1 VISNRRFTASFYP
14 NVGPQLNS
22 ANRSGKQTLVIH
34 RSEGDL
40 GRAVVEY
47 ALVGVLAVL
56 LAATP
61 ATAGM
66 TAGVASGVTKGSQQG
81 AELVGW
87 AWRSTFGRPATAAP
101 AVTKPART
109 SRAKGKDR
117 PKAAPPRPPAAN
129 SPQRAVRLP
138 TAPGA
143 PGRAVLLGVLG
154 GLALLVLLARRLR
167 RHDLRRADQ
176 LAMPLLAG
184 LGRGRRRRGPRRL
197 PT

>member
-1 VISNRRFTASFYP
+1 MVLLVLTAI
-14 NVGPQLNS
+14 VVVL
-22 ANRSGKQTLVIH
+22 LVIH

-40 GRAVVEY
+40 GRALVEY
-47 ALVGVLAVL
+47 ALVAVLAVL

-81 AELVGW
+81 AELIRW

-101 AVTKPART
+101 PATTKPLR
-109 SRAKGKDR
+109 RATAKVKER
-117 PKAAPPRPPAAN
+117 PKAAQQRPPAA
-129 SPQRAVRLP
+129 SAPERAVRSP
-138 TAPGA
+138 QAPGA
-143 PGRAVLLGVLG
+143 PRRTVLLGVLG
-154 GLALLVLLARRLR
+154 GLVLLVLLARRLR

-184 LGRGRRRRGPRRL
+184 LPFGRRRRRRRAA
-197 PT
+197 

>member
-1 VISNRRFTASFYP
+1 MSEGMV
-14 NVGPQLNS
+14 L
-22 ANRSGKQTLVIH
+22 LVLAAVVVVLLVVH

-47 ALVGVLAVL
+47 ALVGVLATL

-66 TAGVASGVTKGSQQG
+66 TAGVASGVTTGGQKG

-101 AVTKPART
+101 PAIAKPAR
-109 SRAKGKDR
+109 RATAKAKDR
-117 PKAAPPRPPAAN
+117 PRATKPRSPAATR
-129 SPQRAVRLP
+129 SPQ
-138 TAPGA
+138 A
-143 PGRAVLLGVLG
+143 PGRPGRAALLGVLG

-184 LGRGRRRRGPRRL
+184 LGRGRHRRGPRRL
-197 PT
+197 PA

>member
-1 VISNRRFTASFYP
+1 MSDGMVLLLVLTAI
-14 NVGPQLNS
+14 VVVL
-22 ANRSGKQTLVIH
+22 LVVH
-34 RSEGDL
+34 RSEGNL

-47 ALVGVLAVL
+47 ALVAVLAVL

-61 ATAGM
+61 STAGM

-87 AWRSTFGRPATAAP
+87 AWRSTFGRHATAQPPAT
-101 AVTKPART
+101 TKPART
-109 SRAKGKDR
+109 STAKDRAK
-117 PKAAPPRPPAAN
+117 AATPRPPAASAPEQVVL
-129 SPQRAVRLP
+129 SPQ
-138 TAPGA
+138 APGA
-143 PGRAVLLGVLG
+143 PGRAALLGVLG

-184 LGRGRRRRGPRRL
+184 LRGRGQRRRRAA
-197 PT
+197 

>member
-1 VISNRRFTASFYP
+1 M
-14 NVGPQLNS
+14 LL
-22 ANRSGKQTLVIH
+22 LVLAAVVVVLLVVH

-47 ALVGVLAVL
+47 ALVAVLAVL

-66 TAGVASGVTKGSQQG
+66 TAGVASGVTTGSQKG

-87 AWRSTFGRPATAAP
+87 AWRSTFGRPATAEP
-101 AVTKPART
+101 PTTKPART
-109 SRAKGKDR
+109 AKARTKER
-117 PKAAPPRPPAAN
+117 PKATGSPTSTSWPETAAGSPP
-129 SPQRAVRLP
+129 
-138 TAPGA
+138 APGA

-154 GLALLVLLARRLR
+154 GLVLLVLGARRLR
-167 RHDLRRADQ
+167 RHDLRRADE

-184 LGRGRRRRGPRRL
+184 LGLGRGRGRRRAA
-197 PT
+197 